1 MSSATVR
8 FTEQSNPLT
17 LTLDADAESPLAAL
31 NKLRLVD
38 AELCA
43 GLQRPETAAALNR
56 LCATVHAWLD
66 DNAQRR
72 RVHVLVSGAGTS
84 GRVAHLAARRANQLV
99 ANGAAVQW
107 HYCCAGGDKAL
118 IEAQEHSEDDVE
130 LARRDLRRFLLPLRD
145 NASAMVVY
153 IGVTCGMSA
162 PYVAAQ
168 LDECLSA
175 GASFAN
181 RLVPVLMGFNPVA
194 AARSAPI
201 EGWNRSF
208 RDVAEAHVAA
218 GHTVINPAVGAEAV
232 AGSTRMKGG
241 SATKLLLDVLATRFV
256 RRERST
262 EQLIGDIAA
271 AVPLVY
277 ERLDALLPPVMASA
291 ARSLRAH
298 AHVYYVGVDV
308 LGLWSI
314 VDASECPPTFG
325 AVFGDI
331 QGFVDGGWRAV
342 RNVDGDLSLL
352 PETAGKSQYR
362 ISSDNFRSDIKLS
375 AADTVVFLCHS
386 AAFPEFRPFDVAPA
400 TSFTLA
406 AEHFAPEHVGLVRDG
421 GGDFALLELA
431 CKLAL
436 NATSTFAWVA
446 NGKVFGNRMIDLAI
460 SNNKLYFRAQTIVR
474 DVLGEAARQ
483 LHDDDIER
491 AVLRAVYSVD
501 ESGQIVNRS
510 GGDVETL
517 RGAPVSEHVHAAF
530 GAKQRGVKVVP
541 IAVLL
546 ASGLAQTATDAHDML
561 ERTILRTLV
570 ERARQR

>member
-1 MSSATVR
+1 MTSLR
-8 FTEQSNPLT
+8 ITEQSNSLT
-17 LTLDADAESPLAAL
+17 ATLDADSDSPLNAL
-31 NKLRLVD
+31 TKLGLVD
-38 AELCA
+38 AELCV
-43 GLQRPETAAALNR
+43 GLQSAETAASLNR
-56 LCATVHAWLD
+56 LCTIVHSWLD
-66 DNAQRR
+66 NGRV
-72 RVHVLVSGAGTS
+72 VHVLVSGAGTS
-84 GRVAHLAARRANQLV
+84 GRVAHLAARRANQLQV
-99 ANGAAVQW
+99 AVQW

-145 NASAMVVY
+145 NANAMVVY

-168 LDECLSA
+168 LDECLSGAPIA
-175 GASFAN
+175 G
-181 RLVPVLMGFNPVA
+181 RLVPVLVGFNPIA
-194 AARSAPI
+194 AARAAPI

-218 GHTVINPAVGAEAV
+218 GHIVINPIVGPEAV

-241 SATKLLLDVLATRFV
+241 SATKLLLDILATRFV
-256 RRERST
+256 RRERT
-262 EQLIGDIAA
+262 IEQLIGDIVEVVPRIYNRLEQRLPAA
-271 AVPLVY
+271 
-277 ERLDALLPPVMASA
+277 MTSA

-331 QGFVDGGWRAV
+331 QGFVDGGWRTV

-362 ISSDNFRSDIKLS
+362 ISADNFRSDIKLT
-375 AADTVVFLCHS
+375 ADDTVVFLCNTV
-386 AAFPEFRPFDVAPA
+386 AFPAFHPFDVSPA
-400 TSFTLA
+400 TSFTLD
-406 AEHFAPEHVGLVRDG
+406 AEHFALEHAGLVRDSVV
-421 GGDFALLELA
+421 DFALLELA

-474 DVLGEAARQ
+474 DVLGEAARA
-483 LHDDDIER
+483 LGDTDIES
-491 AVLRAVYSVD
+491 AILRAIYNVDDSV
-501 ESGQIVNRS
+501 EELRS
-510 GGDVETL
+510 
-517 RGAPVSEHVHAAF
+517 APVSEHVHAAF
-530 GAKQRGVKVVP
+530 DAKHRGVKVVP

-546 ASGLAQTATDAHDML
+546 ASGLAKTTTEAHEML
-561 ERTILRTLV
+561 KHTILRTLV
-570 ERARQR
+570 ERARQQKQP